1 MGRGRMRIMSRIG
14 ISRVGGKC
22 RGCCGMWTWRCK
34 MGVVWVNGDLRVF
47 LECVYTMV
55 VLWGIFIL
63 DTGYRRYWR
72 CDGLG

>member
-1 MGRGRMRIMSRIG
+1 
-14 ISRVGGKC
+14 
-22 RGCCGMWTWRCK
+22 